1 MSAQSSIC
9 GFLGTIYGK
18 TSKFYG
24 CPFNFVTKSLH
35 FGSQSLVHQ
44 TRSGTQLCDILE
56 VEIVETEA
64 QSIKQELELDGG
76 NCGVVSME
84 SSYSKTTMATPL
96 NVPSTSFPN
105 DKTLIFATGYRQ

>member
-1 MSAQSSIC
+1 MDRWPEVGNC
-9 GFLGTIYGK
+9 GVVAM
-18 TSKFYG
+18 
-24 CPFNFVTKSLH
+24 N
-35 FGSQSLVHQ
+35 
-44 TRSGTQLCDILE
+44 
-56 VEIVETEA
+56 IVETGA
-64 QSIKQELELDGG
+64 QSIEQELELDGG